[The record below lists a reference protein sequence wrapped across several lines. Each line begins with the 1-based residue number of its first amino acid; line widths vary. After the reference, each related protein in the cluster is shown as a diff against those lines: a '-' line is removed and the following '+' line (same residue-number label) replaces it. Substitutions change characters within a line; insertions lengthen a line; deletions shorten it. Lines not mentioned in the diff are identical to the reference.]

1 MRRSGSLLSS
11 ALLVTQPLAC
21 GSSDAPAAPSN
32 TGSDSGGPKQY
43 PPLDFADIG
52 QPVSISEQFYRS
64 EGPIWDPAR
73 GVLLF
78 TDIVASAGGTIYRLT
93 LPNTVE
99 VELEPDGNANGLAL
113 DHDGKLIAAGHAAGN
128 VWRRSVDA
136 MQTLAPCAS
145 PATATCFEGQPLNAP
160 NDIVARSDG
169 TIYFTDPNFAGE
181 LEGFPLET
189 RPLAGAEGVY
199 RLAKD
204 GSLSREDVGTSGPNG
219 IGLSPDERTLYVT
232 YTVAGM
238 VARFDIAT
246 DGSLSNK
253 QTFAT
258 GTTVADG
265 MCVDAGGNVYVGTL
279 AGLAVFSPGGDALGK
294 VEFPRP
300 AVTNCSFGGSDQKT
314 LFVTVYASIKPTKD
328 DAGLFAIEAMPIP
341 GIPGRN

>member
-1 MRRSGSLLSS
+1 MRPGGSLLSS
-11 ALLVTQPLAC
+11 ALLVTQLLAC
-21 GSSDAPAAPSN
+21 GSSDTPAAPSN
-32 TGSDSGGPKQY
+32 TGADSGGLKQY

-64 EGPIWDPAR
+64 EGPVWDSAR

-78 TDIVASAGGTIYRLT
+78 TDIVAAAGGTIYRLT
-93 LPNTVE
+93 PPSSIE

-113 DHDGKLIAAGHAAGN
+113 DPDGKLIAAGHAAGN
-128 VWRRSVDA
+128 VWRRSGDT

-145 PATATCFEGQPLNAP
+145 PPTATCFEGQPMNAP
-160 NDIVARSDG
+160 NDVVARSDG

-219 IGLSPDERTLYVT
+219 IGLSPDEKTLYVT
-232 YTVAGM
+232 YTADFM
-238 VARFDIAT
+238 VAKFDVAA
-246 DGSLSNK
+246 DGALTNK

-258 GTTVADG
+258 GTPVADG

-279 AGLAVFSPGGDALGK
+279 TGLAVFSPAGEALGTVK
-294 VEFPRP
+294 FPRP
-300 AVTNCSFGGSDQKT
+300 AVTNCAFGGSDQKT
-314 LFVTVYASIKPTKD
+314 LFVTVYANIQAAKD
-328 DAGLFAIEAMPIP
+328 DAGLFAIETMPVP
-341 GIPGRN
+341 GISGRN